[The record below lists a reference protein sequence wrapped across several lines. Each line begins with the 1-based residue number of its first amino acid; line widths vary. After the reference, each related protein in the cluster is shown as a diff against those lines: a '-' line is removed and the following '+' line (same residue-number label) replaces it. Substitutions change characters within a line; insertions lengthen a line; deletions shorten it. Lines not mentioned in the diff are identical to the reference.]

1 MNLPLNTL
9 ADTSNATEH
18 ARYNMIEQQIRPW
31 NVLDADVLQV
41 LAQVKREDF
50 VPPAHQAATFTDTEI
65 PLQDNIPQA
74 NALGQLMLAPRV
86 SARMLQDLA
95 IQPTDRVLEVGTGSG
110 YMAALL
116 AQRAKHV
123 ISLEI
128 DPDLVE
134 FARENLRSAGFSNVE
149 VRHADAAK
157 TPITDGPFDAI
168 VLSGSVA
175 QVPQKFLDLLAP
187 GGRLSA
193 IVGQQPMMRATVVTR
208 SAQGFTST
216 QAWDVVI
223 TRLRGFAEPSNFQF

>member
-9 ADTSNATEH
+9 ADVSDATEH

-31 NVLDADVLQV
+31 NVLDQSVLQV
-41 LAQVKREDF
+41 LAEVKREDF
-50 VPPAHQAATFTDTEI
+50 VPAAHHAVAFTDTEI

-95 IQPTDRVLEVGTGSG
+95 IQPGDRVLEVGTGSG

-116 AQRAKHV
+116 ARRAKQV
-123 ISLEI
+123 LSLEI
-128 DPDLVE
+128 DPELVE
-134 FARENLRSAGFSNVE
+134 FARENLHSAGFHNVE
-149 VRHADAAK
+149 VRHSDAAK
-157 TPITDGPFDAI
+157 DAITDGPFDAI

-175 QVPQKFLDLLAP
+175 EVPQKFLELLAP

-193 IVGQQPMMRATVVTR
+193 IVGQQPMMRATLIER
-208 SAQGFTST
+208 GAQGFATS
-216 QAWDVVI
+216 QPWDVVVA
-223 TRLRGFAEPSNFQF
+223 RLQGFAEPSGFQF